1 MKNYLETSK
10 KYKGFH
16 YSVLSNDQ
24 FDYLHK
30 RTLEIFVQIKEVFD
44 KNDIRYMICGGTLL
58 GAVTTGCFIL
68 WDDDFDMCVFQE
80 DYERATDLLIENLS
94 DDIVVQCKKTETR
107 YFHGWVKV
115 RDKNSKV
122 EPATESYAN
131 NGVWCDVYKL
141 TKSKEKDIPY
151 RIAKE
156 HIDYLKRRLSAK
168 DITKAEFKKRV
179 KENNLYRKIL
189 RTKIASILSRV

>member
-58 GAVTTGCFIL
+58 GAVTTGCFIP
-68 WDDDFDMCVFQE
+68 WDDDFDMCVFEE